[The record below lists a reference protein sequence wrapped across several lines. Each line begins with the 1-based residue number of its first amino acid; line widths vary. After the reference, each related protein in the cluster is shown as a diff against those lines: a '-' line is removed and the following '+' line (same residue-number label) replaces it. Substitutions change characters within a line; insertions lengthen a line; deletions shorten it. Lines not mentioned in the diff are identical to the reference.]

1 MFKIE
6 KKRSFWE
13 RLTGSVHLEEI
24 EEKDEKN
31 KKKHIGKNSRNGE
44 RGLTEEENDWMKE
57 EEEGQLTVDVYQ
69 TPTEV
74 VVQAMV
80 AGVRPDDLQIT
91 ITRDMVTIRGKREE
105 NRTIEEENYFAREL
119 YWGTFSRTILLPQ
132 EVEPEEAE
140 ATERHGFLTIRLP
153 KLDKNKQANVRV
165 KSL

>member
-105 NRTIEEENYFAREL
+105 NRTIEEEHFRAQYFCPKKWNPRKLRPPSAM
-119 YWGTFSRTILLPQ
+119 
-132 EVEPEEAE
+132 
-140 ATERHGFLTIRLP
+140 GF
-153 KLDKNKQANVRV
+153 
-165 KSL
+165 

>member
-91 ITRDMVTIRGKREE
+91 I
-105 NRTIEEENYFAREL
+105 
-119 YWGTFSRTILLPQ
+119 
-132 EVEPEEAE
+132 
-140 ATERHGFLTIRLP
+140 
-153 KLDKNKQANVRV
+153 KNKKANVRV